1 MINMRPK
8 PILQLTMLN
17 KLKVI
22 IETISKNCK
31 KKKKSMDKKC

>member
-22 IETISKNCK
+22 IETIIKNCK
-31 KKKKSMDKKC
+31 KKCMDKKC